1 MGFKANSIARTEL
14 HHFFMRVHGI
24 QKLNSLHYSMV
35 QGGVEHRFEAFSEDF
50 AVWVFFYGPEGGE
63 KNA

>member
-1 MGFKANSIARTEL
+1 L